1 MSRKTGKT
9 RRKIIISCL
18 ILAVISISAMFIGW
32 GLFNSYNGSNLSV
45 RFKVWEEIAEIYP
58 DLKYDLDL
66 SEFYVGQN
74 PFGECYIWKYK
85 VECDGDDQNYYAYV
99 SVRKVDHAS
108 FSSVFEYAAYYFD
121 YDENL
126 YRKIDSECGMKEY
139 RDVNCVAGNVYRPE
153 YEIYIYD
160 EEEAEAAVAKLDE
173 IYKKIGENS
182 KGELPVNIMITVNC
196 GDDTARFYSN
206 RFFGKYTDKHRDYTD
221 EERLEYIR
229 TAIGKLMN

>member
-85 VECDGDDQNYYAYV
+85 EV
-99 SVRKVDHAS
+99 S
-108 FSSVFEYAAYYFD
+108 
-121 YDENL
+121 
-126 YRKIDSECGMKEY
+126 
-139 RDVNCVAGNVYRPE
+139 
-153 YEIYIYD
+153 
-160 EEEAEAAVAKLDE
+160 
-173 IYKKIGENS
+173 
-182 KGELPVNIMITVNC
+182 
-196 GDDTARFYSN
+196 
-206 RFFGKYTDKHRDYTD
+206 
-221 EERLEYIR
+221 
-229 TAIGKLMN
+229 